1 MHAGEADSFVFMSYC
16 GINPSKGSQ
25 YKMTCIFILHLN
37 YGKLGFYW

>member
-25 YKMTCIFILHLN
+25 YKIFILHLN